1 MKNSPVLLQESSC
14 AQLQAV
20 RLVASDMDGTLT
32 QHGQFTPNLLQALA
46 QLAALEVDILIVTGR
61 SAGWVQGVAH
71 YLPITGAIAENG
83 GIFVAPDTGTLTPLI
98 DLPDIPQHRQH
109 LADIFAYL
117 QTTFPNLRPAT
128 DNPFRLTDWTF
139 DISELSAMDLNRIA
153 DQCHTAGWGFTY
165 STVQGHI
172 RPAQQDKGVG
182 LKRVWQQHFPHL
194 GTAQVVT
201 VGDSPNDVDLFNAE
215 LFSLSVG
222 VANVQHYRD
231 RLQHLPT
238 FITPSPEVQGFQEL
252 VAAIA
257 QARQPPS
264 GKVTQERD
272 R

>member
-14 AQLQAV
+14 AQLQDV

-32 QHGQFTPNLLQALA
+32 QQGKFTPDLLQALA
-46 QLAALEVDILIVTGR
+46 RLAALDVDVLIVTGR

-71 YLPITGAIAENG
+71 YLPVAGAIAENG
-83 GIFVAPDTGTLTPLI
+83 GIFVAPDTGTLTPLV
-98 DLPDIPQHRQH
+98 DLPDMSQHRQH
-109 LADIFAYL
+109 LAAMFAQL
-117 QTTFPNLRPAT
+117 QTAFPSLQPAT

-139 DISELSAMDLNRIA
+139 DISELSATELNRMA
-153 DQCHTAGWGFTY
+153 DQCRTAGWGFTY
-165 STVQGHI
+165 STVQCHI
-172 RPAQQDKGVG
+172 RPPQQDKGMG

-194 GTAQVVT
+194 AATQVVT

-215 LFSLSVG
+215 WFPLSVG
-222 VANVQHYRD
+222 VANVQQYRD

-257 QARQPPS
+257 QAR
-264 GKVTQERD
+264 
-272 R
+272 